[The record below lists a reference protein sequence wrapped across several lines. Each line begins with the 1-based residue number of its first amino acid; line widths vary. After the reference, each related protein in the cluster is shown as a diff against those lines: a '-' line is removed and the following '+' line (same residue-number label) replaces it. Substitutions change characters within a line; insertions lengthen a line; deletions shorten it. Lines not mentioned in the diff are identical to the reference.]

1 MMNAPA
7 DWVDAYI
14 DSHPDTCI
22 ADAEQAWWDEQ
33 VEKGDPE
40 VGALSPEAEK
50 VSKAMRKGN
59 AVNAYG
65 KTVKRERKANLDKAW
80 AMQRIGI
87 LWDGFAGIGE
97 VSDVTVDNPE
107 RAISYTRN
115 GKRYTLT
122 LTEHRT
128 PKG

>member
-1 MMNAPA
+1 MNAPA

-40 VGALSPEAEK
+40 VGALTPEAEK

-65 KTVKRERKANLDKAW
+65 KAVKRERKANPDKAW
-80 AMQRIGI
+80 AMARILT
-87 LWDGFAGIGE
+87 LWEGFAGLGE
-97 VSDVTVDNPE
+97 VSEVVTDNPE

>member
-33 VEKGDPE
+33 VEKGADI
-40 VGALSPEAEK
+40 GSLSPEAEK

-65 KTVKRERKANLDKAW
+65 KAVKRERKPDEEKRELIHRLAEALADLAP
-80 AMQRIGI
+80 
-87 LWDGFAGIGE
+87 E
-97 VSDVTVDNPE
+97 VVNPE
-107 RAISYTRN
+107 REIRFGSYSV
-115 GKRYTLT
+115 TLT
-122 LTEHRT
+122 RHRT